1 MRARGAGAPAGAR
14 RLAVRTAIGLAT
26 LGMARYVPFLAYF
39 MSLIGSLLTVSV
51 SIIFPA
57 LCHLRIFQ
65 ARALQL
71 GFVCWA
77 VPGFCEPPPSTLRP
91 PELQQPR
98 CVL

>member
-1 MRARGAGAPAGAR
+1 MEIESRQRSSSPVRAEAPVCARAPGAPAGAR

-65 ARALQL
+65 ARALQ
-71 GFVCWA
+71 
-77 VPGFCEPPPSTLRP
+77 
-91 PELQQPR
+91 
-98 CVL
+98 